1 MKDNMIRKH
10 IDDIVE
16 WRHWLH
22 AHPEISA
29 EEKETSA
36 YIREKL
42 EAMGLT
48 VKTCEDSYGLTAV
61 IEGTGDGRCLGLRAD
76 FDALPVREETGLAF
90 PSVNE
95 GVMHACG
102 HDMHTAILLGTAA
115 ALCDLRQQFRGRVK
129 LIFQPSEE
137 VSSSGK
143 GAVSMIKNGCLDNP
157 KVDAVIGE
165 HMWPEL
171 RAGQIG
177 IKRGALTAAT
187 DKFEITVFGKASH
200 GGCSPQNGT
209 DAIVIASQ
217 IVLALQSIASRNV
230 GPFDNFVLS
239 IGEIKGGTAY
249 NIVAD
254 RVTMAGTMRTVS
266 EELRAQAKKRIY
278 DICNGIASSMGG
290 SCRIEYTGSYDVTV
304 NNTEICETV
313 RRAVNSLY
321 GTAEAVDLMNPS
333 MIGEDFSL
341 YGQRVPSCLYC
352 FGTRMDESDT
362 ATLHQCTFAPSDEL
376 LETGVNVM
384 TQAALEYLQELH

>member
-1 MKDNMIRKH
+1 MGNEIIRKRLEET
-10 IDDIVE
+10 IE

-22 AHPEISA
+22 THPELSTR
-29 EEKETSA
+29 EKETSA
-36 YIREKL
+36 YIKARL

-48 VKTCEDSYGLTAV
+48 VKTCDNSYGLTAM
-61 IEGTGDGRCLGLRAD
+61 IEGTGEGRCLGLRAD
-76 FDALPVREETGLAF
+76 IDALPVKEETGLEFA
-90 PSVNE
+90 SVNE

-115 ALCDLRQQFRGRVK
+115 VLCDISQQFKGRVK
-129 LIFQPSEE
+129 LIFQASEE
-137 VSSSGK
+137 VSSSRK
-143 GAVSMIKNGCLDNP
+143 GAAAMIESGCLDDP

-177 IKRGALTAAT
+177 IREGALTAAT
-187 DKFEITVFGKASH
+187 DKFEITVCGKASH

-249 NIVAD
+249 NIIAD
-254 RVTMAGTMRTVS
+254 KVTMAGTMRTVS
-266 EELRAQAKKRIY
+266 EELRSKAKQRIM
-278 DICNGIASSMGG
+278 DICSGIASSMGG
-290 SCRIEYTGSYDVTV
+290 SCSIEYNGSYDVTV
-304 NNTEICETV
+304 NDRELCETI
-313 RRAVNSLY
+313 RRAVNSL
-321 GTAEAVDLMNPS
+321 GETAEAVDLINPS

-341 YGQRVPSCLYC
+341 YGQKVPACLYC

-362 ATLHQCTFAPSDEL
+362 ASLHQCTFAPSDDL
-376 LETGVNVM
+376 IETGVNVM
-384 TQAALEYLQELH
+384 VQAALEYLRG